1 MSDDQSLMDKKEEA
15 AGFINHCWLTIL
27 SETFLKEQ
35 VGLKDISYMNDD
47 NPYWYLWFSECAGVY
62 KCELLEAQMVEGYD
76 WLAEFAIKYYPRD
89 TEVAFNGLSVL
100 EKTCRAGD
108 MFRTH
113 PPEGAQGCPCQSLP
127 DENTAERFS
136 EFSHDTG
143 VPSYQFNHMIPA
155 DFFYAGDMSVAFKKD
170 MGTLIQVKSQTNWR
184 VILTEDYAISNNS
197 DAPSITLKKGGVDR
211 DYPGFMITRFLY
223 AKFVQCWTIF
233 CKYGIQH
240 ERTWKGEGVI
250 FKSDGQNLLPESSPD
265 VQKIIAQTELR
276 FRLEDNLPSLADEDI
291 ACMDSKTH

>member
-1 MSDDQSLMDKKEEA
+1 
-15 AGFINHCWLTIL
+15 
-27 SETFLKEQ
+27 
-35 VGLKDISYMNDD
+35 
-47 NPYWYLWFSECAGVY
+47 
-62 KCELLEAQMVEGYD
+62 
-76 WLAEFAIKYYPRD
+76 
-89 TEVAFNGLSVL
+89 
-100 EKTCRAGD
+100 
-108 MFRTH
+108 
-113 PPEGAQGCPCQSLP
+113 
-127 DENTAERFS
+127 
-136 EFSHDTG
+136 
-143 VPSYQFNHMIPA
+143 MIPA